1 MYVTEAMIQ
10 SMEEMMRNAA
20 DMVKFFKAMMETE
33 GRIHGLELDRRH
45 NARDMWAQLSEHMM
59 SHAPQASMMC
69 EVEMTDPMMHTH
81 DDGMEHSHEGGD
93 MPHTHAEEDM
103 DGLPSDVEP
112 PMDAPIPSPANHQE
126 QMSDAPKPSPANH
139 QEQMSDGSESK

>member
-20 DMVKFFKAMMETE
+20 DMEKSIKAMMETE

>member
-10 SMEEMMRNAA
+10 SMEDMMRNAA
-20 DMVKFFKAMMETE
+20 DMEKSIKAMMETE

-45 NARDMWAQLSEHMM
+45 NARDMWKQLSEHMM

-81 DDGMEHSHEGGD
+81 DDGMEHSHVGGDAEHHHHEDGTTHNHDGGD
-93 MPHTHAEEDM
+93 MPHNHAEEDI
-103 DGLPSDVEP
+103 DSLPSDVEP
-112 PMDAPIPSPANHQE
+112 VTDAPMPSPADHQ
-126 QMSDAPKPSPANH
+126 APENKA
-139 QEQMSDGSESK
+139 

>member
-10 SMEEMMRNAA
+10 SMEDMMRNAA
-20 DMVKFFKAMMETE
+20 DMEKSIKAMMETE
-33 GRIHGLELDRRH
+33 GRIHGIELDRRH
-45 NARDMWAQLSEHMM
+45 NARDMWAKLSEHMM
-59 SHAPQASMMC
+59 SHAPEASMMC

-93 MPHTHAEEDM
+93 MPHTHAQEDM

-112 PMDAPIPSPANHQE
+112 PMDGAPMPSPANHQE
-126 QMSDAPKPSPANH
+126 QMSDSEEPKV
-139 QEQMSDGSESK
+139 